1 MNEKIIEMNSASTL
15 LSIKQL
21 EIVYPSQDGLGYNT
35 AVNGLNLELAQGEIG
50 CLLGSSGCG
59 KSTVLRA
66 ICGFEPARSGEILL
80 RNKVVSSAAI
90 HIPPNQRRVGMVFQD
105 FALFPHLTV
114 LENIAFGLQ
123 HLPAQERDRLAK
135 DWLKRVS
142 LSDKAGSY
150 PHELSGGQQQRVALA
165 RAMAPEPDLILL
177 DEPFSSL
184 DIDLR
189 ERLAIEMRE
198 ILKAN
203 EITALLVTHDQ
214 LEAFAIADQV
224 GVMSDGKVIQWDS
237 PYELYHKPMNRYIA
251 DFIGRGVFVK
261 GLIRAEDKVE
271 IELGALELGQGHDGK
286 VGDEV
291 NVLLREDDIQHDDN
305 SPVQAEVVRKTFRG
319 ADFLYT
325 LRLSSGTE
333 VFALVPSHHDH
344 AIGEKIG
351 ICLAADH
358 VVTFKD

>member
-1 MNEKIIEMNSASTL
+1 MNLTRSL

-21 EIVYPSQDGLGYNT
+21 EIIYPNQDGDGYNT
-35 AVNGLNLELAQGEIG
+35 AVNGLNLDLAQGEIG

-80 RNKVVSSAAI
+80 RDKIVSSALV
-90 HIPPNQRRVGMVFQD
+90 HIPPNQRRIGMVFQD

-123 HLPAQERDRLAK
+123 HLPVQERADLARG
-135 DWLKRVS
+135 WLKRVS
-142 LSDKAGSY
+142 LLDKANSY

-189 ERLAIEMRE
+189 ERLAVEMRE
-198 ILKAN
+198 ILKVN
-203 EITALLVTHDQ
+203 NITALLVTHDQ

-261 GLIRAEDKVE
+261 GLIQAEDKVQ
-271 IELGALELGQGHDGK
+271 IQLGTLELGQKYDGT
-286 VGDEV
+286 VSEEV
-291 NVLLREDDIQHDDN
+291 DVLLREDDIQHDDN
-305 SPVQAEVVRKTFRG
+305 SPIQAEVVRKTFRG

-325 LRLSSGTE
+325 LRLNSGVE